1 MKKYTKE
8 YFKYFGYGIEDFVP
22 CEVCGSKA
30 VDIAHIVAQ
39 SKFGSK
45 RKDEQDLITNIAA
58 LCRTCHYDYDFKNK
72 WTTEEMIEIHLNY
85 LKLWKS
91 GKT

>member
-1 MKKYTKE
+1 MKNHTKIYLK
-8 YFKYFGYGIEDFVP
+8 YFKYGIEDYIA
-22 CEVCGSKA
+22 CEVCDNKA

-72 WTTEEMIEIHLNY
+72 WTTEEMTEIHLNF
-85 LKLWKS
+85 LNKNKI
-91 GKT
+91 